1 VEENP
6 MTRRTLT
13 LALLSLSA
21 LVLGSVGTAHAGRY
35 NAVASIGDAMPAFTD
50 LPAVDG
56 STISSSDLDEDVVV
70 LVFLANHCP
79 WVRGMDPD
87 LVALSHEFAG
97 QSVRIVGLA
106 VNHRPEDR
114 LPKMIEHAKEF
125 GYDFTYAY
133 DESQAT
139 GRALGATRTPEY
151 FVFDGDRK
159 LVYMGAI
166 HNSPARVRT
175 DGSIA
180 QTNGDPTE
188 FYVHDA
194 IEEVLAGKTVSVAET
209 QAHGCSVEYR

>member
-1 VEENP
+1 

-13 LALLSLSA
+13 LALLSLTVLA
-21 LVLGSVGTAHAGRY
+21 LDSVDVAQAGRY
-35 NAVASIGDAMPAFTD
+35 NAVASIGDVMPTFAD
-50 LPAVDG
+50 LPAADG
-56 STISSSDLDEDVVV
+56 STLSSSDLDEDVVV

-87 LVALSHEFAG
+87 LVALSHEFEG
-97 QSVRIVGLA
+97 QSVRVVGLA

-114 LPKMIEHAKEF
+114 LPAMKEHAAEY
-125 GYDFTYAY
+125 GYDFAYVY
-133 DESQAT
+133 DESQET

-180 QTNGDPTE
+180 QTNGEPTE
-188 FYVHDA
+188 FYVRDA
-194 IEEVLAGKTVSVAET
+194 IEEALAGQPVAVTET
-209 QAHGCSVEYR
+209 QAHGCSVEYQ